1 MNELEIKII
10 GTAVLA
16 EQEEREQIF
25 RRVEPEFF
33 EDSSL
38 GETFRTI
45 RDAYISNPQAD
56 GLSYFAAL
64 NLERRRE
71 IVAAMDTLIS
81 PTVASERLPDTLNAF
96 FSAYKTREIRRRL
109 GELSLGTPTA
119 ADVLKLADDVKNF
132 SAEREDAAQKYIDDY
147 ATPVRRIPTGFPEI
161 DRKLGGGFIR
171 GTLSTVGARPSTG
184 KTTFAIN
191 IAARDPSLKTLF
203 VSIEMSARMIYDRLI
218 SDKAD
223 IKYGDCI
230 EHNVAL
236 ATVRRV
242 LGEYGNFTIVDDV
255 SDVED
260 IAALI
265 HELKPDLV
273 AVDYIQIVTSKK
285 PFENNRQRIDYISR
299 SLKAAAKQTGAHIV
313 SLSQITRAGKDRPT
327 MSDLKESGGLE
338 QDSDYIFL
346 IYREYVNDKGNV
358 AIKPEPTTVTL
369 DKNKFGNT
377 GEFDM
382 DFNGAR
388 QRFEE
393 AKDVITRPTT
403 VEREDDD
410 GDLPF

>member
-1 MNELEIKII
+1 MSEINELEIKII

-45 RDAYISNPQAD
+45 RDAYLSNPQAD

-64 NLERRRE
+64 DLERRRE

-96 FSAYKTREIRRRL
+96 FAAYKTREIRRRL

-132 SAEREDAAQKYIDDY
+132 SAERENTAQKYIDDY
-147 ATPVRRIPTGFPEI
+147 ATPVRRIPTGFPKI
-161 DRKLGGGFIR
+161 DELLDGGFIC

-223 IKYGDCI
+223 VKYGDCI

-242 LGEYGNFTIVDDV
+242 LGEYGNLTIVDDV

-260 IAALI
+260 IVALI

-338 QDSDYIFL
+338 QDSDYIIL
-346 IYREYVNDKGNV
+346 LHRGYVTDKSGF
-358 AIKPEPTTVTL
+358 AADPGATTMTV
-369 DKNKFGNT
+369 DKNKFGST
-377 GEFDM
+377 GEIEMHFD
-382 DFNGAR
+382 GKH

-393 AKDVITRPTT
+393 KSGDVARPNSS
-403 VEREDDD
+403 DDD